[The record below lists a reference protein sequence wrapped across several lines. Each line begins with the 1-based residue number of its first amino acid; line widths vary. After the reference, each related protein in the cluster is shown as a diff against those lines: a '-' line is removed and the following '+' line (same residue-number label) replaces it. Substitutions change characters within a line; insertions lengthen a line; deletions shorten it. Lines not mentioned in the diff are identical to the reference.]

1 MNDEGLADA
10 AALTPFVYPGITHEL
25 DWADGS
31 GDRGPRRAEIEATI
45 SLVLT
50 MDVRELPFWAVPVHR
65 FP

>member
-1 MNDEGLADA
+1 VSLIAD
-10 AALTPFVYPGITHEL
+10 PS
-25 DWADGS
+25 GS
-31 GDRGPRRAEIEATI
+31 GRQFFRANKIEATI

>member
-1 MNDEGLADA
+1 M
-10 AALTPFVYPGITHEL
+10 
-25 DWADGS
+25 GS